1 MRLELDSVE
10 KSFDGKTV
18 LSGVTL
24 TVADGELACL
34 LGPSGCGKT
43 TALRLLAGF
52 EQIDAGSIRGGG
64 QVLADTQTHVPAQRR
79 NIGMVFQEHALLPH
93 LSVAAN
99 VALGLRSMDAK
110 SRAERVDETLSL
122 VGLTAW
128 RDRYPAQLSG
138 GQSQRVAL
146 ARSLAPRPKA
156 LLLDEPFS
164 NLDVTLKEHLLYEVR
179 DILRQA
185 GMTALLVTHDQHE
198 AFALADK
205 VGVIN
210 AGAIQQWATPYD
222 LYHRPANRFVAG
234 FVGEGVLLAGQRD
247 ADGRVTTE
255 LGLLRGEQVGTE
267 DKEVDVLLRPDDII
281 HDDASPLCAT
291 VVRKA
296 FRGAQILYTLELA
309 SGARVLSLVP
319 SHHNHRMH
327 EPIGIRLATDHVVA
341 FARHR
346 VERS

>member
-1 MRLELDSVE
+1 MRLELQGVSKRYDD
-10 KSFDGKTV
+10 KQV
-18 LSGVTL
+18 LHDVNL

-52 EQIDAGSIRGGG
+52 EHLDAGSIHGGDRL
-64 QVLADTQTHVPAQRR
+64 LADAHTHVPPQQR

-93 LSVAAN
+93 LTVAQN
-99 VALGLRSMDAK
+99 VALGLRSLDAA
-110 SRAERVDETLSL
+110 SRDARVDETLSL

-164 NLDVTLKEHLLYEVR
+164 NLDVALKEHLLYEVR
-179 DILRQA
+179 DILKQA
-185 GMTALLVTHDQHE
+185 GMTALLVTHDQFE

-205 VGVIN
+205 VGVLN
-210 AGAIQQWATPYD
+210 AGSLQQWATPYD

-234 FVGEGVLLAGQRD
+234 FVGEGVLLPGTRD
-247 ADGRVTTE
+247 TDGRVKTE
-255 LGLLRGEQVGTE
+255 LGLLRGEQVGTGAT
-267 DKEVDVLLRPDDII
+267 EVEVLLRPDDIV

-309 SGARVLSLVP
+309 SGAQVLSLVP
-319 SHHNHRMH
+319 SHHNHAMR
-327 EPIGIRLATDHVVA
+327 ESIGIRMATEHVVV

-346 VERS
+346 AGV

>member
-1 MRLELDSVE
+1 MRLELDSIE

-52 EQIDAGSIRGGG
+52 EQIDAGSIRGGS
-64 QVLADTQTHVPAQRR
+64 QILADTQTHVPAQRR

-110 SRAERVDETLSL
+110 ARAKRVDETLSL

-267 DKEVDVLLRPDDII
+267 DREVDVLLRPDDII

-346 VERS
+346 MERG

>member
-1 MRLELDSVE
+1 MRLELDGVE

-64 QVLADTQTHVPAQRR
+64 QILADTQTHVPAQRR

-110 SRAERVDETLSL
+110 ARAERVDETLSL

-346 VERS
+346 VERG

>member
-64 QVLADTQTHVPAQRR
+64 QILADTQTHVPAQRR

-110 SRAERVDETLSL
+110 ARAKRVDETLSL

-267 DKEVDVLLRPDDII
+267 DREVDVLLRPDDII
-281 HDDASPLCAT
+281 HHDASPLCAT

>member
-1 MRLELDSVE
+1 MQLELAGVS
-10 KSFDGKTV
+10 KSFGDKPV
-18 LSGVTL
+18 LQDLSF

-52 EQIDAGSIRGGG
+52 EPLDAGSIRGGEQLLSG
-64 QVLADTQTHVPAQRR
+64 AGVHLQAQHR

-93 LSVAAN
+93 LTVAQN
-99 VALGLRSMDAK
+99 VALGLRALDK
-110 SRAERVDETLSL
+110 AERSSRVDETLTL

-179 DILRQA
+179 DILKQA

-210 AGAIQQWATPYD
+210 GGRLQQWATPYD

-234 FVGEGVLLAGQRD
+234 FVGEGVLLPGQRESE
-247 ADGRVTTE
+247 GRVRTE
-255 LGLLRGEQVGTE
+255 LGLLRGEQVGTDE
-267 DKEVDVLLRPDDII
+267 ADVEVLLRPDDIV
-281 HDDASPLCAT
+281 HDDTSPQCAK

-296 FRGAQILYTLELA
+296 FRGAQILYTLELE

-327 EPIGIRLATDHVVA
+327 EPIGIRLATDHVVV

-346 VERS
+346 VG

>member
-1 MRLELDSVE
+1 MRLELSGVE
-10 KSFDGKTV
+10 KAYDDKPV
-18 LSGVTL
+18 LGGVSL
-24 TVADGELACL
+24 TIEDGELACL

-52 EQIDAGSIRGGG
+52 EPLDAGSIRGGNR
-64 QVLADTQTHVPAQRR
+64 VLADATTHVPAQAR

-93 LSVAAN
+93 LTVAQN
-99 VALGLRSMDAK
+99 VALGLRDMTGT
-110 SRAERVDETLSL
+110 ERDQRLDDTLAL

-128 RDRYPAQLSG
+128 RDRHPAQLSG

-164 NLDVTLKEHLLYEVR
+164 NLDVTLKEQLLYEVR
-179 DILRQA
+179 DILKQA
-185 GMTALLVTHDQHE
+185 GITTLLVTHDQHE

-210 AGAIQQWATPYD
+210 AGTIQQWATPYD

-247 ADGRVTTE
+247 TDGRVNTE
-255 LGLLRGEQVGTE
+255 LGVLRGEQVGTDE
-267 DKEVDVLLRPDDII
+267 TEVDVLLRPDDII
-281 HDDASPLCAT
+281 HDDASPLCAK

-296 FRGAQILYTLELA
+296 FRGAQILYTLELD

-319 SHHNHRMH
+319 SHHNHRMN
-327 EPIGIRLATDHVVA
+327 EPIGIRLATDHVVV

-346 VERS
+346 VG

>member
-1 MRLELDSVE
+1 MRLELSDVE
-10 KSFDGKTV
+10 KVYDDKPVLDGV
-18 LSGVTL
+18 SL
-24 TVADGELACL
+24 TIEDGELACL

-52 EQIDAGSIRGGG
+52 EPLDAGTIRGGDR
-64 QVLADTQTHVPAQRR
+64 VLAAVGTHVPAQAR

-93 LSVAAN
+93 LTVAQN
-99 VALGLRSMDAK
+99 VALGLRDMAS
-110 SRAERVDETLSL
+110 AERDQRLEDTLAL

-128 RDRYPAQLSG
+128 RDRHPAQLSG

-164 NLDVTLKEHLLYEVR
+164 NLDVTLKEQLLYEVR
-179 DILRQA
+179 DILKQA
-185 GMTALLVTHDQHE
+185 GITTLLVTHDQHE

-210 AGAIQQWATPYD
+210 AGTIQQWATPYD

-234 FVGEGVLLAGQRD
+234 FVGEGVLLAGRRG
-247 ADGRVTTE
+247 ADGRVNTE
-255 LGLLRGEQVGTE
+255 LGVLRGEQVGTDE
-267 DKEVDVLLRPDDII
+267 TEVDVLLRPDDIV
-281 HDDASPLCAT
+281 HDDASPLCAK

-296 FRGAQILYTLELA
+296 FRGAQILYTLELS

-319 SHHNHRMH
+319 SHHNHRMN
-327 EPIGIRLATDHVVA
+327 EPIGIRLATDHVVV

-346 VERS
+346 VG

>member
-1 MRLELDSVE
+1 MQLELRGVG
-10 KSFDGKTV
+10 KSFDGKQV
-18 LSGVTL
+18 LHDLSL
-24 TVADGELACL
+24 TIADGELACL

-52 EQIDAGSIRGGG
+52 EQLDAGSIHGGDRL
-64 QVLADTQTHVPAQRR
+64 LADASSHVPPQRR
-79 NIGMVFQEHALLPH
+79 SIGMVFQEHALLPH
-93 LSVAAN
+93 LTVAQN
-99 VALGLRSMDAK
+99 VALGLRAWGK
-110 SRAERVDETLSL
+110 AERETRVDDTLHL

-128 RDRYPAQLSG
+128 RNRYPAQLSG

-164 NLDVTLKEHLLYEVR
+164 NLDVTLKGHLLNEVR
-179 DILRQA
+179 DILKQA
-185 GMTALLVTHDQHE
+185 GMTALLVTHDQDE

-210 AGAIQQWATPYD
+210 GGCLQQWATPYD

-234 FVGEGVLLAGQRD
+234 FVGEGVLLPGQRESE
-247 ADGRVTTE
+247 GRVRTE
-255 LGLLRGEQVGTE
+255 LGLLRGEQVGTDE
-267 DKEVDVLLRPDDII
+267 QEVEVLLRPDDVV
-281 HDDASPLCAT
+281 HDDTSPLCAR

-309 SGARVLSLVP
+309 SGAQVLSLVP
-319 SHHNHRMH
+319 SHHNHGVD
-327 EPIGIRLATDHVVA
+327 EPIGIRLATDHVVV

-346 VERS
+346 VTG